1 MAGRVPAATVSKKT
15 KIIIYIDADATPFF
29 ERLCRA

>member
-1 MAGRVPAATVSKKT
+1 MAGRRPAATVSKK